1 MQARLTDLPDMHPNL
16 LWDSIIAATAAVFA
30 ERQRQDTYVL
40 GASIENV
47 PNFGGAET
55 DLRIQFRGI
64 IEDDIGKARRT
75 YDAHRLVELSAIAIA
90 GLLLFK
96 AGGHRI
102 RDIALRGSS
111 ADYLVD
117 DENHLLEVAG
127 RSRRADFSSAWEN
140 RRTRLSDK
148 HADSYYLC
156 VAEFE
161 TPRCRLAFS
170 NREMETT

>member
-1 MQARLTDLPDMHPNL
+1 M
-16 LWDSIIAATAAVFA
+16 IAAAAPRVDWTSIAPVVTLFATAIVIILFVAIARNRVRTYEPALFTAVVGLGLTAFFLSRQWSAVIDDGPADALAHMVALDGFSVFVGLVVVIAAVLM
-30 ERQRQDTYVL
+30 L
-40 GASIENV
+40 G
-47 PNFGGAET
+47 
-55 DLRIQFRGI
+55 L
-64 IEDDIGKARRT
+64 
-75 YDAHRLVELSAIAIA
+75 
-90 GLLLFK
+90 
-96 AGGHRI
+96 
-102 RDIALRGSS
+102 S